1 MILCFSL
8 SMPNVGSWDGKWTAA
23 NRPYTRCKAVSPKK
37 AEVILKKPY
46 YSYNFGDGWRAGI
59 NVSQVDAKE
68 SRKIKRRSAGFCG
81 YEWMID
87 SIIEHQEIKTNW
99 NDKVPV

>member
-23 NRPYTRCKAVSPKK
+23 NRPHIRCKTVSPKK
-37 AEVILKKPY
+37 AEAILKKPY
-46 YSYNFGDGWRAGI
+46 YYYNFGDGWGANIG
-59 NVSQVDAKE
+59 VEPVDAKK
-68 SRKIKRRSAGFCG
+68 RRQIDRRSAGFCG

-87 SIIEHQEIKTNW
+87 SII
-99 NDKVPV
+99 DKQTIEVPQSLNT